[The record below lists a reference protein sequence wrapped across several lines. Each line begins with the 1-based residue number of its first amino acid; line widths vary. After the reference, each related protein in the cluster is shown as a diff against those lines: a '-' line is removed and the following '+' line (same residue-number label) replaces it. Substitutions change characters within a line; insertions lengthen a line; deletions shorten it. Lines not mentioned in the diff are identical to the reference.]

1 MFGFIK
7 VNRMF
12 SFVKTVLT
20 GISIREEGSSFQ
32 EKSRQPEGICA
43 MMAQENVGT
52 LYLVRVEGIFI
63 SWEIASHRTKIPSS
77 FVHLAESEC

>member
-1 MFGFIK
+1 
-7 VNRMF
+7 
-12 SFVKTVLT
+12 
-20 GISIREEGSSFQ
+20 
-32 EKSRQPEGICA
+32 

-77 FVHLAESEC
+77 FVHLAENEW